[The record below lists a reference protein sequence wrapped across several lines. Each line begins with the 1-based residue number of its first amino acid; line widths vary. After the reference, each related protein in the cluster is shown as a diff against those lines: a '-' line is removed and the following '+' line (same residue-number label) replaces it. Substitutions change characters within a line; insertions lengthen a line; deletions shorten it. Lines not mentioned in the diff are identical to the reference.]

1 MYKIDFENSNI
12 LKTMQV
18 LETEK
23 IKIDQMAPEE
33 RE

>member
-23 IKIDQMAPEE
+23 IKIDQMPPEE